1 MTGTPTCLIVD
12 DEPRILVYLRAV
24 LQSAGFDTLEAS
36 NGSEALDVLR
46 SERLKVEVIVSDVSM
61 PIMSGLA
68 LAASVRAEFPEIPV
82 ILVSGYAAVPVEG
95 IPLLQKPFLPAALLG
110 MVRDAIESS
119 RAAAASA

>member
-24 LQSAGFDTLEAS
+24 LQNGGFDTLEAS
-36 NGSEALDVLR
+36 NGSEALAVLR
-46 SERLKVEVIVSDVSM
+46 SERLKVEVVVSDVSM
-61 PIMSGLA
+61 PVMSGLA

>member
-24 LQSAGFDTLEAS
+24 LQNAGFDTLEAS
-36 NGSEALDVLR
+36 NGSEALAVLR
-46 SERLKVEVIVSDVSM
+46 SERLKVEVVVSDVSM
-61 PIMSGLA
+61 PVMSGLA

-119 RAAAASA
+119 RAAASA